1 MAGILKKAALVLVTG
16 LVLTACGQ
24 KGPLFLPE
32 KNSAQAQTGNSE
44 SCTGDNLCP
53 NAEES

>member
-32 KNSAQAQTGNSE
+32 KNSEQAQTGNSE